1 MNFDSSILD
10 MVLPIVSMSTGART
24 MDDTAGQAS
33 AKHTIPVIDRMMEVL
48 GELEHQ
54 DDGLT
59 IRALTEALSLPRT
72 TIYRILNTLHRHGM
86 VWRDDGGAYHLG
98 RRLLKLASHVAAR
111 VSDIDLAAICQPF
124 MDRLA
129 SELGEG
135 IKLSVIDQQGI
146 VVLAASPG
154 RREYAL
160 TVAPG
165 QRMPI
170 HAGAASKL
178 LLAHLPPDELDD
190 WLSQPLAAYTARTI
204 TDPKRLRAELARI
217 RKQGWAQDRGENE
230 PSIMAFA
237 APVFSRGGKL
247 EAALSVP
254 FLAGAQPSRMEEI
267 RLAAIATAKAM
278 SEAMP

>member
-1 MNFDSSILD
+1 MDS
-10 MVLPIVSMSTGART
+10 VV
-24 MDDTAGQAS
+24 DDTS
-33 AKHTIPVIDRMMEVL
+33 AKHTIPVIDRMMDVL

-54 DDGLT
+54 DSGLT

-72 TIYRILNTLHRHGM
+72 TVYRILNTLHRHGM

-98 RRLLKLASHVAAR
+98 RRLLMLASHVAAR
-111 VSDIDLAAICQPF
+111 VSDIDLAAIGQPF
-124 MDRLA
+124 LDRLA
-129 SELGEG
+129 SEVGEG

-146 VVLAASPG
+146 LVLAAAPG

-178 LLAHLPPDELDD
+178 LLAYLPPEELDY
-190 WLSQPLAAYTARTI
+190 WLSKPLAAYTSKTI

-217 RKQGWAQDRGENE
+217 RRLGWARDRGENA

-237 APVFSRGGKL
+237 APVFSKGGKL

-254 FLAGAQPSRMEEI
+254 FLAGAEPSRMEEI
-267 RLAAIATAKAM
+267 RMAAIGAARAI
-278 SEAMP
+278 SEAIP